1 MSVFQLNDWWTVQVS
16 STEEFD
22 HGSMCVG
29 NVDNAYPAMDKIV
42 VGSLAGM
49 LRIYSPTKPVYRI
62 EDLVIEEDLGAPIL
76 QLLMGKFIPSTDSLG
91 LAVLHPRKLSV
102 YEVVP
107 QGNSLVCLI
116 LFTPLSILTSRLAID
131 IHHKTISGAVRTTR

>member
-29 NVDNAYPAMDKIV
+29 NIDNAYPAMDKIV

-107 QGNSLVCLI
+107 QGTIRLFASSCFSFNYILV
-116 LFTPLSILTSRLAID
+116 D
-131 IHHKTISGAVRTTR
+131 